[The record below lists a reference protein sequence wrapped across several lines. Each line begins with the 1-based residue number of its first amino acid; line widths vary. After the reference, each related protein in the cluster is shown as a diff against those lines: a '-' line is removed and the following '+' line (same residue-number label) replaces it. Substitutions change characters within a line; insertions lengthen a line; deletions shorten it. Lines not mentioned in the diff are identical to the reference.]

1 MTILLNELNRIFR
14 RLKKRFKIFML
25 ATQDKL
31 NQEIFFVKNSQN
43 EKKLYV
49 YMQNV
54 ELYAI

>member
-1 MTILLNELNRIFR
+1 MTILLNKLNRIFR

-31 NQEIFFVKNSQN
+31 NQEIFFVKNLQN
-43 EKKLYV
+43 KKKLYV

-54 ELYAI
+54 KLYAT